1 MMVRR
6 SSTWGTG
13 QNVCAESMKTPR
25 QEYAGR
31 VVESWGIDEGVIA
44 IASPHVRL
52 AKV

>member
-25 QEYAGR
+25 QEYAVR
-31 VVESWGIDEGVIA
+31 VVESWGTDKAA
-44 IASPHVRL
+44 IAVKSPHVRL
-52 AKV
+52 IRV